1 MLDAFLQK
9 VAVFENSLPLM
20 AMVEKAVSVTAPL
33 SSVDLNTLGIL
44 EGIDSS
50 AIDSRFVGKGY
61 QRIILSLN
69 MAEEDQSSFDYV
81 TLLESQIK
89 KEVTGAFHII
99 SRTSAV
105 MEIKDM
111 SDRDYVITTIISI
124 LAVFLIIMLSFRSL
138 VVPII
143 LIILIEGAVFINMAI
158 PALSHE
164 PLIFMGYIIVSCLQ
178 LGATIDYAI
187 LITHRYRENRR
198 IHDQKQSMFMTIDE
212 SFGSIVTSGLILT
225 VAGFILALVS
235 RIPVIASM
243 GRLIGFAGAISMTL
257 VLIALPQVLY
267 LSDGW
272 VNRHFKINVPK
283 ISNPV

>member
-1 MLDAFLQK
+1 MP
-9 VAVFENSLPLM
+9 EES
-20 AMVEKAVSVTAPL
+20 
-33 SSVDLNTLGIL
+33 
-44 EGIDSS
+44 DSS
-50 AIDSRFVGKGY
+50 FAFFHQLQEKMTQEI
-61 QRIILSLN
+61 
-69 MAEEDQSSFDYV
+69 
-81 TLLESQIK
+81 
-89 KEVTGAFHII
+89 TGSFHII
-99 SRTSAV
+99 SRSSAV
-105 MEIKDM
+105 MEIKEM
-111 SDRDYVITTIISI
+111 SDSDYAVTTLISI
-124 LAVFLIIMLSFRSL
+124 LAVFVIIMLSFRSL
-138 VVPII
+138 TVPFI
-143 LIILIEGAVFINMAI
+143 LIVLIEGAVFINMAI

-187 LITHRYRENRR
+187 LTTHRYLENRR
-198 IHDQKQSMFMTIDE
+198 SHDRRQSMFRTIDE

-225 VAGFILALVS
+225 VAGFILATVS
-235 RIPVIASM
+235 PIPVIASM